1 MDRLNFAAIDI
12 GSNAVRLLIKGIYP
26 GESVE
31 EPPFDDLVPDM
42 QVDNFGVIEIAV
54 ENGLISGYTETKFY
68 PAESFTRGEAVATVS
83 RVLTLLG
90 RN

>member
-1 MDRLNFAAIDI
+1 M
-12 GSNAVRLLIKGIYP
+12 
-26 GESVE
+26 
-31 EPPFDDLVPDM
+31 PDM